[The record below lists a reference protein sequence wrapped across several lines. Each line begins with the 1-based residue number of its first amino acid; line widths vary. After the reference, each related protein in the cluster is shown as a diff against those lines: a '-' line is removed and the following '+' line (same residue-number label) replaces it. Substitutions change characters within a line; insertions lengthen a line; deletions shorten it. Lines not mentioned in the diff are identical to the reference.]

1 MDNNT
6 RNNGGH
12 RNNTM
17 YYNQMVRDSRV
28 PQRKPHRTNRVKVK
42 SFGSQKVDFS
52 NIVFAPEGYES
63 VFYTVYF
70 FTIPYIAGVA
80 FLFLFIAGATFEN
93 FMLLNMNSFFIV
105 WAIGYEVIATSSL
118 IYIAYLYLSYL
129 SENSK
134 KEKKGE
140 KKRGY

>member
-1 MDNNT
+1 MDDSTRDSNN
-6 RNNGGH
+6 R

-28 PQRKPHRTNRVKVK
+28 PQRKVHKTERVRAK

-70 FTIPYIAGVA
+70 FTIPYIAGII

-93 FMLLNMNSFFIV
+93 FMLLDMNSFFIV
-105 WAIGYEVIATSSL
+105 WAIGYEVIAAMSL
-118 IYIAYLYLSYL
+118 TYIAYLYLTYL
-129 SENSK
+129 SEDSK
-134 KEKKGE
+134 K
-140 KKRGY
+140 KKRKKQRHY